1 MAHCKKFGNGR
12 LKSNLKM
19 NKKIYKALL
28 KRIGSSVIVLFL
40 LVTFIFLLIR
50 LSPGDPSQKFLSPEL
65 NQQLAEKVTK
75 SFGLDEPIYK
85 QYYHFIINSFTG
97 DFGISYNYR
106 QPVFSVLKD
115 YFLFT
120 LLFSIISFLLQLST
134 AYWLAKYAFNNR
146 GKLIDKLLSKVSI
159 ITFSLP
165 SFVVGLILVYIFSVY
180 LDLLP
185 TSGIKSI
192 NFDDLSFVGKIN
204 DYFLH
209 LILPMITISF
219 AGIAVFYKY
228 LRDNLSTVEN
238 SPFIT
243 NLKANGFS
251 EKIIFKKHIMPNAI
265 QPLISIAGIEFGILL
280 GGALLTEVIFALP
293 GMGRLT
299 INAILN
305 RDFPLIIACSFIAG
319 LMMIISNLVADLI
332 KIKMDKRFIKE
343 FID

>member
-1 MAHCKKFGNGR
+1 MK
-12 LKSNLKM
+12 
-19 NKKIYKALL
+19 NKLYRVVF
-28 KRIGSSVIVLFL
+28 KRIASSALVLLL
-40 LVTFIFLLIR
+40 LVTFIFLLVR
-50 LSPGDPSQKFLSPEL
+50 LSPGDPSQKFLSPQL
-65 NQQLAEKVTK
+65 NPQLAEKVTK
-75 SFGLDEPIYK
+75 SFGLDQPIYI
-85 QYYHFIINSFTG
+85 QYYSFILNLFSG

-106 QPVFSVLKD
+106 QPVFSVVKD
-115 YFLFT
+115 YFFFT
-120 LLFSIISFLLQLST
+120 LVFSFISFILQLSFG
-134 AYWLAKYAFNNR
+134 YWFAKFSFYRR
-146 GKLIDKLLSKVSI
+146 GKLIDRLLSKISI

-165 SFVVGLILVYIFSVY
+165 SFVVGLILVYIFSVK

-192 NFDDLSFVGKIN
+192 YFDDLNFMGKMK

-209 LILPMITISF
+209 LILPMITLSF

-228 LRDNLSTVEN
+228 LRDNLNTVAN

-243 NLKANGFS
+243 SLRANGFS
-251 EKIIFKKHIMPNAI
+251 EKKIFKNHLVPNAI

-280 GGALLTEVIFALP
+280 GGALLTEVIFSLP

-319 LMMIISNLVADLI
+319 LMMIISNLAADII

-343 FID
+343 LIN